1 MAGCLVD
8 FALLLFLVKMC
19 PKYCRNMNAM
29 WSEMSVGAREEYKE
43 YFIRY
48 HNTVAKTGFTGKR
61 VKPVTVL
68 PPSVVGGFEKA
79 LLTKVLPLAQLNS
92 VCF

>member
-1 MAGCLVD
+1 MD

-68 PPSVVGGFEKA
+68 PSSVVKA
-79 LLTKVLPLAQLNS
+79 KRIPLDSAPKTFIPLYQT
-92 VCF
+92 FI